1 MDKSNR
7 AYLREELS
15 KRVIPYLQSLDFEPA
30 KNPVKA
36 DARSIHPFGTFVR
49 RRESASDIIEIQFD
63 QHSRPSFIINFR
75 RDSPEL
81 IKEGQFVGARNAR
94 LPKLT
99 EFGAERFRWAESF
112 RLTPRPKPASWFTM
126 RTFFGFRSPKICSK
140 EVVDRLMNLFPQVE
154 AWFKDGKIG
163 EHVQALPILV
173 PLAEARNEQVVP
185 PGHLPH
191 K

>member
-15 KRVIPYLQSLDFEPA
+15 KRFIPYLQSLDFEPA
-30 KNPVKA
+30 KNPAKA

-49 RRESASDIIEIQFD
+49 RRETVSDVIEIQFD
-63 QHSRPSFIINFR
+63 KRSKPRFIINFR
-75 RDSPEL
+75 RDPPEL
-81 IKEGQFVGARNAR
+81 NKEGQFVGARNLR

-112 RLTPRPKPASWFTM
+112 RLTPRPKSANWFTM
-126 RTFFGFRSPKICSK
+126 RTFFGFRSQKICSK
-140 EVVDRLMNLFPQVE
+140 EVIDRLMNLFPQVE
-154 AWFKDGKIG
+154 DWFKDGKIG
-163 EHVQALPILV
+163 EHVQALSIFV
-173 PLAEARNEQVVP
+173 PLPEARHEQMLP